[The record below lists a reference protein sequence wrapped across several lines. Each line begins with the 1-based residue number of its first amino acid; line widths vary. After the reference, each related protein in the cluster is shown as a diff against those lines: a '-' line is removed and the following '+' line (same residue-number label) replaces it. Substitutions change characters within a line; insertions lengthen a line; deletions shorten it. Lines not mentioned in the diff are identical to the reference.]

1 MTFDINIMFNP
12 INIKVVG
19 VGGSG
24 CNAIG
29 RMEKDR
35 IRGVEL
41 IALNS
46 DYQDLKKIKADVRI
60 QIGRKLTQGLGTGM
74 NPEIGRKAAE
84 EQRDEIKKAIEG
96 AGMVFVACGLGGGT
110 GSGAAPV
117 VAEIAKSSGALTVAV
132 VTRPFS
138 FEGAWR
144 ARIAQ
149 EAMDSI
155 KGKVDSLISISNDKM
170 LSTLNPN
177 TTLANAFWIC
187 DEILRQAVQSI
198 SDLVL
203 SPGIINVDFADVRS
217 ILKDSGRAI
226 FGIGRAKGEKRAEVA
241 ARAAIESPLFDVNA
255 RGAKGVLFNISGGS
269 DISLSEIEE
278 AAKIVTS
285 EINSRAKVIFG
296 AVHDNN
302 LPKGEIKIMVVAT
315 GF

>member
-1 MTFDINIMFNP
+1 MFNP
-12 INIKVVG
+12 INIKVIG

-24 CNAIG
+24 NNAIG

-46 DYQDLKKIKADVRI
+46 DYQDLKKVKADVKI
-60 QIGRKLTQGLGTGM
+60 QIGRKLTQGLGSGM
-74 NPEIGRKAAE
+74 NPEVGRKAAE
-84 EQRDEIKKAIEG
+84 EQREEIQKAIEG
-96 AGMVFVACGLGGGT
+96 AGMVFVACGMGGGT

-117 VAEIAKSSGALTVAV
+117 VAEIAKNSGALTVAV

-138 FEGAWR
+138 FEGSYR
-144 ARIAQ
+144 QRIAQ
-149 EAMDSI
+149 ESMDLI
-155 KGKVDSLISISNDKM
+155 KGKVDSLISISNDK
-170 LSTLNPN
+170 LLATLNPN
-177 TTLANAFWIC
+177 TTLSNAFWIC

-217 ILKDSGRAI
+217 ILKDSGRAV
-226 FGIGRAKGEKRAEVA
+226 FGIGRARGEKRAEVA
-241 ARAAIESPLFDVNA
+241 ARAAIESPLFDVPA
-255 RGAKGVLFNISGGS
+255 RGAKGVLFNVSGGA

-278 AAKIVTS
+278 AAKIITS

-296 AVHDNN
+296 AVQDHN
-302 LPKGEIKIMVVAT
+302 LPKGEIKITVVAT

>member
-1 MTFDINIMFNP
+1 
-12 INIKVVG
+12 
-19 VGGSG
+19 
-24 CNAIG
+24 
-29 RMEKDR
+29 MEKDR
-35 IRGVEL
+35 VKGVEL

-46 DYQDLKKIKADVRI
+46 DYQDLRKVRADKKI

-84 EQRDEIKKAIEG
+84 EQREEIQKAIEG
-96 AGMVFVACGLGGGT
+96 AGMVFIACGMGGGT

-117 VAEIAKSSGALTVAV
+117 IAQIAKSSGALTVAV

-138 FEGAWR
+138 FEGSWR
-144 ARIAQ
+144 QRIAQ
-149 EAMDSI
+149 ESLDSVR
-155 KGKVDSLISISNDKM
+155 GKVDSLISISNDK
-170 LSTLNPN
+170 LLATLNPN
-177 TTLANAFWIC
+177 TTLVNAFWIC

-226 FGIGRAKGEKRAEVA
+226 FGIGRARGEKRAEVA
-241 ARAAIESPLFDVNA
+241 ARAAIESPLFDVPA
-255 RGAKGVLFNISGGS
+255 RGAKGVLFNVTGGT

-278 AAKIVTS
+278 AAKVITS
-285 EINSRAKVIFG
+285 EINSQAKVIFG
-296 AVHDNN
+296 AVHDQS
-302 LPKGEIKIMVVAT
+302 LPKGEIKITVVAT

>member
-1 MTFDINIMFNP
+1 MFNP
-12 INIKVVG
+12 INIKVIG

-24 CNAIG
+24 NNAIG

-46 DYQDLKKIKADVRI
+46 DYQDLKKVKADVKI

-84 EQRDEIKKAIEG
+84 EQREEIQKAIEG
-96 AGMVFVACGLGGGT
+96 AGMVFVACGMGGGT

-117 VAEIAKSSGALTVAV
+117 VAEIAKNSGALTVAV

-138 FEGAWR
+138 FEGSWR
-144 ARIAQ
+144 QRSAD
-149 EAMDSI
+149 ESLNLI
-155 KGKVDSLISISNDKM
+155 KGKVDSLISISNDK
-170 LSTLNPN
+170 LLATLNPN
-177 TTLANAFWIC
+177 TTLSNAFWIC

-217 ILKDSGRAI
+217 ILKDSGRAV
-226 FGIGRAKGEKRAEVA
+226 FGIGRARGEKRAEVA
-241 ARAAIESPLFDVNA
+241 ARAAIESPLFDVPA
-255 RGAKGVLFNISGGS
+255 RGAKGVLFNVSGGA

-278 AAKIVTS
+278 AAKIITS

-296 AVHDNN
+296 AVQDHN
-302 LPKGEIKIMVVAT
+302 LPKGEIKITVVAT